1 VRCIVV
7 SLNCGLSDAKNISIA
22 ALFISIEKYHYLPKK
37 VLWLSSTHKF
47 YSNAARSYGNKI
59 FDVGL

>member
-1 VRCIVV
+1 V

-37 VLWLSSTHKF
+37 VLLAEF
-47 YSNAARSYGNKI
+47 YTQVLFKCS
-59 FDVGL
+59 